1 LSVIAS
7 NTKIYE
13 AYIHSKVRIF
23 SDETEQF
30 IVKLAVSDKTLSLF
44 VGICHIL
51 VKAVKIIVNLYRE
64 SYFWNSQ

>member
-7 NTKIYE
+7 NDKICE

-23 SDETEQF
+23 SDEYELF

-44 VGICHIL
+44 LAECHIL
-51 VKAVKIIVNLYRE
+51 VKGGKIIAKAFLV
-64 SYFWNSQ
+64 SYF